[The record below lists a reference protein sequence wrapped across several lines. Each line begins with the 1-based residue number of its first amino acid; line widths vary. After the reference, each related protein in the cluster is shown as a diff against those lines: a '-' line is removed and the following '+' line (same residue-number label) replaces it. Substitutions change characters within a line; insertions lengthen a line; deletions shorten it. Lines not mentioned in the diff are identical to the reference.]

1 MARIE
6 TKVAVATV
14 SGAAVTVLVY
24 IAGLFGLDV
33 PETVAA
39 AAVTLLAGLAG
50 YLAPHTPRPG
60 DGS

>member
-6 TKVAVATV
+6 TKVAAATIT
-14 SGAAVTVLVY
+14 GAAVTVLVY
-24 IAGLFGLDV
+24 VCSLFGLDV
-33 PETVAA
+33 SEAVAA

-50 YLAPHTPRPG
+50 YLAPHTPRP